1 MRKAQ
6 NSLKELALKI
16 GNVAIQLKTAPSHP
30 QGLLP
35 SSF

>member
-16 GNVAIQLKTAPSHP
+16 GYFAIQLKTAPCLS